1 MSEIII
7 DKEFEFFLPPLDEA
21 TFKWLEDSVL
31 EYGCQQPLVLWEGIL
46 IDGYN
51 RYRIIMEHDI
61 PYTTV
66 SMEFESRDEVL
77 IWMISNQVSRRN
89 LNPMQL
95 SYFRGMHYNTDKRLV
110 GNQCGNNRY
119 SSNLELPHNEAI
131 LEYERTSKRLAE
143 HYNVSRAT
151 IERDGRV
158 ALGIVAIGEKSPEAK
173 RSILAGKA
181 NISRKKLRELAS
193 YTDDKVSEIAVEIEE
208 HRFDNDRNASSEV
221 DSNAD
226 SSNLGAN
233 MSGAHNNGSGDDM
246 SDILPLSETV
256 IRMTNVF
263 HNELRLAIN
272 GSDKDLKN
280 ALRMSIDLLEVLYLK
295 L

>member
-31 EYGCQQPLVLWEGIL
+31 EYGCRQPLVLWEGIL

-110 GNQCGNNRY
+110 GNRNRT
-119 SSNLELPHNEAI
+119 NQHTAGLQLPHSEAI
-131 LEYERTSKRLAE
+131 ADYERTSKRLAE

-158 ALGIVAIGEKSPEAK
+158 ALGIVAIGEKSAEAK

-193 YTDDKVSEIAVEIEE
+193 YTDDKVSEIATKIEE
-208 HRFDNDRNASSEV
+208 HRFGNDRNTSSKV
-221 DSNAD
+221 DRDTD
-226 SSNLGAN
+226 SSNLGNDTSDVHNGDSDDATSNVPFLAEIVTKMAN
-233 MSGAHNNGSGDDM
+233 D
-246 SDILPLSETV
+246 
-256 IRMTNVF
+256 F
-263 HNELRLAIN
+263 HNELSLATN
-272 GSDKDLKN
+272 GSDRDLKS
-280 ALRMSIDLLEVLYLK
+280 ALRMSIDMLEMLYQK